1 MARKFWI
8 PATSAVS
15 AIAIAATAGVATA
28 LHKNDV
34 TLVIDGEPVTI
45 AVREDTVAEVLAL
58 EEIKLGAHDV
68 VLPAP
73 STEVTDQMEIS
84 VSYGRPLELTV
95 DGEDRTVWTTARTV
109 DDALALLSLDEEG
122 SKLSTSR
129 SASIS
134 REGLELEVIT
144 PKDITITVAGKPA
157 QVSVAGTVAD
167 ALKEV
172 GATPDADDKVT
183 PAADTMLTDGMEVS
197 FVAVEVKQ
205 VDKDVEIPFKKT
217 SVKTSKLNKGTSK
230 VTTKGVPGVKKE
242 TWTEVY
248 EDGTLVSSELAG
260 SEVTTEPVTQVTSVG
275 TYVKPAPKPAAKP
288 EPKKATSST
297 SGSSSSSS
305 SSASSSSTSTSSSS
319 GVGINLA
326 RASMWD
332 SIAQCESSGNWSINT
347 GNGYYG
353 GLQFNLATWRSVDG
367 QDFAAYP
374 HQASRAEQ
382 ITVANRL
389 YAIRGLQPWSCKP

>member
-15 AIAIAATAGVATA
+15 AIALAATAGVATA

-157 QVSVAGTVAD
+157 QVTVAGTVAD

-205 VDKDVEIPFKKT
+205 VNKNVEIPFKKT

-230 VTTKGVPGVKKE
+230 ITTKGVPGVQRE

-248 EDGTLVSSELAG
+248 EDGALVSSELAE
-260 SEVTTEPVTQVTSVG
+260 SVVSKQPVHQVTAVG
-275 TYVKPAPKPAAKP
+275 TYVKPAPKP
-288 EPKKATSST
+288 EPKKTTSSS
-297 SGSSSSSS
+297 SGSST
-305 SSASSSSTSTSSSS
+305 SSSSTSTSSSS
-319 GVGINLA
+319 GAGINLA

-367 QDFAAYP
+367 QDFAVYP